1 MCVNIQCLKMPSLKL
16 TVENQISNTLQRKGY
31 RLGRNM
37 AEGSYCKVK
46 LFVRCPHTPFPLY
59 NDNSLTSEA
68 LSQYSMIF
76 QLLALNPSPLLTN
89 IGNAR
94 VLSALTGERTRF
106 VEAICVFDILQLA
119 YKTYDSG
126 YTKKVACKVVNRGT
140 ASQEFV
146 SKFLPRELSII
157 RSIRHPHIV
166 NLLDIVDMHGTV
178 YIFMDL
184 CEKGDLLEFIRDRGP
199 LPESRARHYARP
211 APLQLFG
218 EQIRWANSA
227 KYLGLLLDIKLTWQL
242 HCTERLNKAR
252 QRLRILGPLLNKR
265 SGLSTRNGLTLIL
278 AKCNN
283 SSVLGS
289 ETTWC
294 DQLVGQ
300 SESGYPTRLCHMF
313 ERAIKLSYVTKEQ
326 YYFNPLPTITLPPPT
341 THVAGTSFCSTVTHV
356 PETSSCSTTT
366 HVAGT

>member
-46 LFVRCPHTPFPLY
+46 
-59 NDNSLTSEA
+59 
-68 LSQYSMIF
+68 
-76 QLLALNPSPLLTN
+76 
-89 IGNAR
+89 
-94 VLSALTGERTRF
+94 
-106 VEAICVFDILQLA
+106 LA

-211 APLQLFG
+211 APLQLFR
-218 EQIRWANSA
+218 EKIRWANSA
-227 KYLGLLLDIKLTWQL
+227 KYLGLLLDIKLTWRL

-265 SGLSTRNGLTLIL
+265 SGLSTRNGLTLYKHFLRPIL
-278 AKCNN
+278 DYA
-283 SSVLGS
+283 
-289 ETTWC
+289 
-294 DQLVGQ
+294 QLVSAVDYLHSLDISHRDLKCENILLCTRERLKITDFGFARWCRDDAGRRVLSDTFCGSAAYAAPEILQ
-300 SESGYPTRLCHMF
+300 GTPYNPKMYDAWSLGCILYIMLTATMPFDDTNMKIMLKNQLNRCVNFPRQGDYSRTSGSAKRL
-313 ERAIKLSYVTKEQ
+313 IL
-326 YYFNPLPTITLPPPT
+326 
-341 THVAGTSFCSTVTHV
+341 
-356 PETSSCSTTT
+356 
-366 HVAGT
+366 

>member
-46 LFVRCPHTPFPLY
+46 
-59 NDNSLTSEA
+59 
-68 LSQYSMIF
+68 
-76 QLLALNPSPLLTN
+76 
-89 IGNAR
+89 
-94 VLSALTGERTRF
+94 
-106 VEAICVFDILQLA
+106 LA

-199 LPESRARHYARP
+199 LPESRARHYARHQVGTVCGRHGSSSGVVVRVAGGAVTP
-211 APLQLFG
+211 DAPGAVGELFG
-218 EQIRWANSA
+218 EQIRWTNSA
-227 KYLGLLLDIKLTWQL
+227 KYLGLMLDIKLTWRI
-242 HCTERLNKAR
+242 HCTERLNKVR

-265 SGLSTRNGLTLIL
+265 SGLSTRNGLTLYKHFLKPIL
-278 AKCNN
+278 DYAF
-283 SSVLGS
+283 
-289 ETTWC
+289 
-294 DQLVGQ
+294 
-300 SESGYPTRLCHMF
+300 P
-313 ERAIKLSYVTKEQ
+313 A
-326 YYFNPLPTITLPPPT
+326 
-341 THVAGTSFCSTVTHV
+341 
-356 PETSSCSTTT
+356 
-366 HVAGT
+366 